1 MEWEVKMTA
10 CRSFVKFLTQSHK
23 NRLVAGSIPA
33 VGSSRKMTLGAPMM
47 AMATQSFRLLPPE

>member
-1 MEWEVKMTA
+1 MTA

-23 NRLVAGSIPA
+23 NRLVAGSMPA